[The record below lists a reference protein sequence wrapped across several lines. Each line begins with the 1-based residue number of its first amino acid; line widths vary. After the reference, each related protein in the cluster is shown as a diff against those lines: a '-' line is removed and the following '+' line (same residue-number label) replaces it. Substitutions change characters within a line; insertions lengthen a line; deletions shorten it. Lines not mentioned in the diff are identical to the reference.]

1 MTERI
6 IACDMKLDE
15 WTVGEAD
22 AYRKAVGVNAEYA
35 YGALMEALRTTR
47 DEARDTFGDVVDA
60 EDWTPPDDWLPMA
73 MLNVPPLYLAGFAY
87 VAALRDEPGLDFA
100 DFVKLVRVG
109 ELTHVFY
116 AELTGAADPLVNRA
130 QRRARA
136 KSRPSKPASPSAS
149 STAGRS
155 GKSAP

>member
-47 DEARDTFGDVVDA
+47 DEARDTFGDAVDA

-73 MLNVPPLYLAGFAY
+73 MLNVPPQASKYSTISHCCTTISWTRRHC
-87 VAALRDEPGLDFA
+87 AAVKKPFTRNGISTLPFSRAIPCLRWPT
-100 DFVKLVRVG
+100 VR
-109 ELTHVFY
+109 
-116 AELTGAADPLVNRA
+116 
-130 QRRARA
+130 
-136 KSRPSKPASPSAS
+136 
-149 STAGRS
+149 
-155 GKSAP
+155 